1 MSEDRYGYDK
11 SQYTYEGDNLINE
24 KGESV
29 MMGWERP
36 VMKKVCDIITHN
48 RGDVLNIGFGM
59 GIIDTM
65 IQKRKVR
72 SHTIIESHPDVQEKI
87 KSDGWLE
94 KDKTNII
101 FGKWQNEIKDL
112 PRFDGIYLDT
122 WYDER
127 VMNIKPLL
135 ENCLKDNGV
144 FSMWYNHNEFER
156 VKNVLGDS
164 YNYEYRYIENENL
177 IPEDQYKEGGYYINP
192 KRKYIVIPIV
202 TKKIK

>member
-1 MSEDRYGYDK
+1 MGK
-11 SQYTYEGDNLINE
+11 TYY
-24 KGESV
+24 
-29 MMGWERP
+29 
-36 VMKKVCDIITHN
+36 KKVCDIITHN

-65 IQKRKVR
+65 IQKRKVK

-94 KDKTNII
+94 KDNTNII
-101 FGKWQNEIKDL
+101 FGKWQTEIKDL

-144 FSMWYNHNEFER
+144 FSMWYNYNEFER

-164 YNYEYRYIENENL
+164 YNYEYQYIENENL

-192 KRKYIVIPIV
+192 KRKNIVIPIV
-202 TKKIK
+202 TKK